1 MGKQLKKNERRRRL
15 LLRNTSLG
23 SVGYALPICA
33 LIIVKALGFV
43 SYAYRDV
50 AIISMWVLLSRIIS
64 YAIIKN
70 RREITAFF
78 ANSVLCCELINWMLI
93 YTYLTSFLNEIRLV
107 ALFFAFIGIV
117 FLLTTAGFLPSLL
130 LTLAVIASY
139 TSVSYFQ
146 IVYGHQAG
154 SFNLELL
161 YVSLFFMAALYLSF
175 AAGMFKR
182 QRQEVVVAKQKA
194 ENNMKELMIAK
205 EKAESANRTKSEFLA
220 NMSHELRTPLN
231 HIIGFTELV
240 LDKNFGD
247 LNEVQ
252 EEYLNDVHHS
262 SNHLLSLIND
272 ILDLSKVEAN
282 KLELEPSDLDLTMLL
297 GNSLVMIKEKAMK
310 HGIKLLTNMDGI
322 PETITADE
330 RKLKQ
335 ILYNL
340 LSNAVKFTPDG
351 GKINLEAGMVDC
363 VIRKGRRNNDPE
375 RLQVIKDRVNGKNV
389 HNRKAR
395 KCLQISVSDTGIGIK
410 SEDQEHI
417 FNPFDQVEN
426 SASRRF
432 QGTGLGLSLSKNLVE
447 LHGGSIWVESKGEG
461 QGSTFSLIL
470 PISPGNFRGIH

>member
-1 MGKQLKKNERRRRL
+1 MLI
-15 LLRNTSLG
+15 RNTSLA

-33 LIIVKALGFV
+33 LMIVKALGFA

-50 AIISMWVLLSRIIS
+50 AIISLWVLLSRIIS

-70 RREITAFF
+70 RRDITAFF
-78 ANSVLCCELINWMLI
+78 ASSVLWCELINWMLI
-93 YTYLTSFLNEIRLV
+93 YTYLTSFLNEIRLA
-107 ALFFAFIGIV
+107 ALFFAFISII
-117 FLLTTAGFLPSLL
+117 FLLTNAGFLPSLL
-130 LTLAVIASY
+130 LTLAVISCY
-139 TSVSYFQ
+139 TSVSYVQ
-146 IVYGHQAG
+146 IVYGQQAG

-161 YVSLFFMAALYLSF
+161 YVSFFLMAALYLSF

-182 QRQEVVVAKQKA
+182 QRQEVVVAKRKA
-194 ENNMKELMIAK
+194 EKNMKGLMIAK
-205 EKAESANRTKSEFLA
+205 ENAESANRTKSEFLA

-262 SNHLLSLIND
+262 SRHLLSLIND

-282 KLELEPSDLDLTMLL
+282 KLELEPSDVDLRMLL
-297 GNSLVMIKEKAMK
+297 ENSLTMIKEKALK
-310 HGIKLLTNMDGI
+310 HAIKLLINMDGI

-335 ILYNL
+335 IVYNL

-351 GKINLEAGMVDC
+351 GE
-363 VIRKGRRNNDPE
+363 IRLTADLADGSLPIADSSME
-375 RLQVIKDRVNGKNV
+375 
-389 HNRKAR
+389 KASDQELR
-395 KCLQISVSDTGIGIK
+395 AISYETGASQKFIRISVTDSGIGIK
-410 SEDQEHI
+410 QEDIERI
-417 FNPFDQVEN
+417 FNPFEQVEN

-432 QGTGLGLSLSKNLVE
+432 QGTGLGLSLTRSLVE
-447 LHGGSIWVESKGEG
+447 LHGGRILVESDGEDE
-461 QGSTFSLIL
+461 GSTFSLIL
-470 PISPGNFRGIH
+470 PISLGNFRRVQ

>member
-1 MGKQLKKNERRRRL
+1 MEKQLEKIERRRRML
-15 LLRNTSLG
+15 IRNTSLA

-33 LIIVKALGFV
+33 LMIVKILGLA

-50 AIISMWVLLSRIIS
+50 AIISLWILLSRIIS

-70 RREITAFF
+70 RREISSFF

-93 YTYLTSFLNEIRLV
+93 YSYLTSFLNEIRLA

-117 FLLTTAGFLPSLL
+117 FLLTNAGFIASLL
-130 LTLAVIASY
+130 LSLAVVATY
-139 TSVSYFQ
+139 TSVSYVQ
-146 IVYGHQAG
+146 IVYGQQAG
-154 SFNLELL
+154 SFNYELL

-175 AAGMFKR
+175 AAAMFKR
-182 QRQEVVVAKQKA
+182 QRQEVVVAKRKT

-262 SNHLLSLIND
+262 SKHLLSLIND

-282 KLELEPSDLDLTMLL
+282 KLELEPSDVDLRMLL
-297 GNSLVMIKEKAMK
+297 ENSLTMIKEKALK
-310 HGIKLLTNMDGI
+310 HAIKLLINMDGI

-335 ILYNL
+335 IVYNL

-351 GKINLEAGMVDC
+351 GKVNLEAGMVNC

-375 RLQVIKDRVNGKNV
+375 RLQVIKDRVNGENV

-432 QGTGLGLSLSKNLVE
+432 QGTGLGLSLSKSLVE
-447 LHGGSIWVESKGEG
+447 LHGGSIWVASEGEG
-461 QGSTFSLIL
+461 KGSTFRFLI
-470 PISPGNFRGIH
+470 PI